1 MLMSTFEYK
10 TLFGDKNPNEISA
23 EEIEEKRKE
32 YFNTI
37 SQSNKSNNFTTF
49 KKPGIIIDDNGE
61 TVIKIAEYTGF
72 EMDNWFWLKN
82 ML

>member
-1 MLMSTFEYK
+1 MYDLSKLPEIGEV
-10 TLFGDKNPNEISA
+10 LISA

-61 TVIKIAEYTGF
+61 TAIKIAEYTGF

>member
-49 KKPGIIIDDNGE
+49 KKPGIIIEDDGK

>member
-10 TLFGDKNPNEISA
+10 TLFGDKNPNGISA

-61 TVIKIAEYTGF
+61 TAIKIAEYTGF
-72 EMDNWFWLKN
+72 EMDN
-82 ML
+82 

>member
-10 TLFGDKNPNEISA
+10 TLFGDKNPNEISV

-49 KKPGIIIDDNGE
+49 KKPGIIIEDDGK

-72 EMDNWFWLKN
+72 EMDN
-82 ML
+82 

>member
-1 MLMSTFEYK
+1 MSTLFNAFEYK

-49 KKPGIIIDDNGE
+49 KKPGIIIEDDGK

-72 EMDNWFWLKN
+72 EMDN
-82 ML
+82 

>member
-23 EEIEEKRKE
+23 VEIEEKRKE

>member
-32 YFNTI
+32 YFNTTL
-37 SQSNKSNNFTTF
+37 QSNKSNNFTTF
-49 KKPGIIIDDNGE
+49 KKPEIGIDDNDYNGK

-72 EMDNWFWLKN
+72 EMDN
-82 ML
+82 

>member
-10 TLFGDKNPNEISA
+10 TLFSDKNPNEISA

-32 YFNTI
+32 YFNTTL
-37 SQSNKSNNFTTF
+37 QSNKSNNFTTF
-49 KKPGIIIDDNGE
+49 KKLEIGIDDNDYNGK

-72 EMDNWFWLKN
+72 EMDN
-82 ML
+82 

>member
-10 TLFGDKNPNEISA
+10 TLFGDKNSNEISA

-49 KKPGIIIDDNGE
+49 KKPGIIIEDDGK

-72 EMDNWFWLKN
+72 EMDN
-82 ML
+82 